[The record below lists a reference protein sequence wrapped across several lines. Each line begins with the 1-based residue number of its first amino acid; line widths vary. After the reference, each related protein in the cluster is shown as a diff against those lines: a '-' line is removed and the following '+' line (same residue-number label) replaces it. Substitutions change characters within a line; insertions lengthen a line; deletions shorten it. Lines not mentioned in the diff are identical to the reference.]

1 MTDSP
6 APTAQTNNTQTD
18 STQTNSTQTNST
30 DATGKTLL
38 QLTGIKKS
46 YDQTE
51 VLKDITLDIKHGEF
65 LTLLGPSGCGKTTLL
80 RLIAGFEQPSVGK
93 IQLDGMQMAGLPADK
108 RPVNTVFQ
116 QYALFPHM
124 TVAQNVAYGLKIKK
138 VPKAEIQTRVREM
151 LAMVQMEHLANRRP
165 QDLSGGQQQ
174 RVAIAR
180 AVINRPKLLLLD
192 EPLSA
197 LDHKLRLQMQSEL
210 KRLQR
215 EVGITFV
222 FVTHDQEEAL
232 SMSDRIAV
240 MKDGRLQQIGTP
252 IQIYETPANLF
263 TAKFIGEA
271 NLFEAKVHG
280 VYPDQPDRN
289 GQITNGRIEVE
300 VCEAQDHTT
309 DAPHLRNLRRPDF
322 ANAVQVGDKVNLLL
336 RPEDLR
342 IYDPKDETHTG
353 LLGRVIESNYK
364 GSTLDSII
372 ELENGHIIKA
382 SEFFDEE
389 DPSFDYKMHEAVKV
403 SWVDGWEWLLPNDT
417 STSDGTA
424 DDAAFN
430 HAAAEVV
437 SADTMRGPNAMQKD
451 MD

>member
-1 MTDSP
+1 MTNPSLNTHKTAAPSEASP
-6 APTAQTNNTQTD
+6 V
-18 STQTNSTQTNST
+18 
-30 DATGKTLL
+30 LL
-38 QLTGIKKS
+38 QLTGLKKI

-51 VLKDITLDIKHGEF
+51 VLTDINLDIRHGEF

-80 RLIAGFEQPSVGK
+80 RLIAGFEQPNAGA
-93 IQLDGMQMAGLPADK
+93 IYLDGAQMAGLSADK

-124 TVAQNVAYGLKIKK
+124 TVAQNVAYGLKLKK
-138 VPKAEIQTRVREM
+138 VPKDEIQTRVRET
-151 LAMVQMEHLANRRP
+151 LVMVQLEHLANRKP

-215 EVGITFV
+215 ELGITFV

-240 MKDGRLQQIGTP
+240 MKDGRFQQIGTP
-252 IQIYETPANLF
+252 IEIYETPANLF
-263 TAKFIGEA
+263 TAKFIGET
-271 NLFEAKVHG
+271 NLFRAEVKG
-280 VYPDQPDRN
+280 VYPDQPDRD
-289 GQITNGRIEVE
+289 GKVTNGRIEVE
-300 VCEAQDHTT
+300 VCEAQAQEGPTT
-309 DAPHLRNLRRPDF
+309 LRNLRLPDF
-322 ANAVQVGDKVNLLL
+322 ANAVQAGDIVNLLL

-342 IYDPKDETHTG
+342 IYDPKDTNHTG

-372 ELENGHIIKA
+372 ELANGHIIKA
-382 SEFFDEE
+382 SEFFDED
-389 DPSFDYKMHEAVKV
+389 DPSFDYKLNEAVKV
-403 SWVDGWEWLLPNDT
+403 AWVDGWEWVLPDDPMAVQND
-417 STSDGTA
+417 
-424 DDAAFN
+424 
-430 HAAAEVV
+430 AEQNV
-437 SADTMRGPNAMQKD
+437 TLQKD
-451 MD
+451 GS

>member
-1 MTDSP
+1 MTDPSP
-6 APTAQTNNTQTD
+6 
-18 STQTNSTQTNST
+18 STHKTSASPQN
-30 DATGKTLL
+30 DKTLL
-38 QLTGIKKS
+38 QLNGIKKT

-51 VLKDITLDIKHGEF
+51 VLKDINLDIKHGEF

-80 RLIAGFEQPSVGK
+80 RLIAGFEQPNAGT
-93 IQLDGMQMAGLPADK
+93 IYLDGVQMAGLSADK

-124 TVAQNVAYGLKIKK
+124 SVAQNVAYGLKLKK
-138 VPKAEIQTRVREM
+138 VPKAEIQARVSEM
-151 LAMVQMEHLANRRP
+151 LAMVQLEHLANRKP

-215 EVGITFV
+215 ELGITFV

-240 MKDGRLQQIGTP
+240 MKDGMFQQIGTP
-252 IQIYETPANLF
+252 IEIYENPANLF
-263 TAKFIGEA
+263 TAKFIGET
-271 NLFEAKVHG
+271 NLFRAEVKG
-280 VYPDQPDRN
+280 VYPDLPDRDGN
-289 GQITNGRIEVE
+289 VTNGRIEVE
-300 VCEAQDHTT
+300 VCEAQAQEGPTT
-309 DAPHLRNLRRPDF
+309 LRNLRRPNF
-322 ANAVQVGDKVNLLL
+322 ANDVQVGDIVNLLL

-342 IYDPKDETHTG
+342 IYDPKDNEHSG

-372 ELENGHIIKA
+372 ELANGHIIKA
-382 SEFFDEE
+382 SEFFDED
-389 DPSFDYKMHEAVKV
+389 DPSFDYKLNEGVKV
-403 SWVDGWEWLLPNDT
+403 SWVDGWEWVLPEDADHTNKA
-417 STSDGTA
+417 TA
-424 DDAAFN
+424 
-430 HAAAEVV
+430 
-437 SADTMRGPNAMQKD
+437 QKD
-451 MD
+451 GS

>member
-1 MTDSP
+1 MTDPSP
-6 APTAQTNNTQTD
+6 
-18 STQTNSTQTNST
+18 STHKTSASPQN
-30 DATGKTLL
+30 DKTLL
-38 QLTGIKKS
+38 QLNGIKKT

-51 VLKDITLDIKHGEF
+51 VLKDINLDIKHGEF

-80 RLIAGFEQPSVGK
+80 RLIAGFEQPNAGS
-93 IQLDGMQMAGLPADK
+93 IYLDGVQMAGLSADK

-124 TVAQNVAYGLKIKK
+124 SVAQNVAYGLKLKK
-138 VPKAEIQTRVREM
+138 VPKAEIQARVSEM
-151 LAMVQMEHLANRRP
+151 LAMVQLEHLANRKP

-215 EVGITFV
+215 ELGITFV

-240 MKDGRLQQIGTP
+240 MKDGMFQQIGTP
-252 IQIYETPANLF
+252 IEIYETPANLF
-263 TAKFIGEA
+263 TAKFIGET
-271 NLFEAKVHG
+271 NLFRAEVKG
-280 VYPDQPDRN
+280 VYPDLPDRDGN
-289 GQITNGRIEVE
+289 VTNGRIEVE
-300 VCEAQDHTT
+300 VCEAQAQEGPTT
-309 DAPHLRNLRRPDF
+309 LRNLRRPNF
-322 ANAVQVGDKVNLLL
+322 ANDVQVGDIENLLL

-342 IYDPKDETHTG
+342 IYDPKDNEHSG

-372 ELENGHIIKA
+372 ELANGHIIKA
-382 SEFFDEE
+382 SEFFDED
-389 DPSFDYKMHEAVKV
+389 DPSFDYKLNEGVKV
-403 SWVDGWEWLLPNDT
+403 SWVDGWEWVLPEDVDHTNKA
-417 STSDGTA
+417 TA
-424 DDAAFN
+424 
-430 HAAAEVV
+430 
-437 SADTMRGPNAMQKD
+437 QKD
-451 MD
+451 GS

>member
-1 MTDSP
+1 MTETNVNLQTAPLSP
-6 APTAQTNNTQTD
+6 
-18 STQTNSTQTNST
+18 NS
-30 DATGKTLL
+30 DKALL
-38 QLTGIKKS
+38 QLSGLQKI

-51 VLKDITLDIKHGEF
+51 VLKDINLDIEHGEF
-65 LTLLGPSGCGKTTLL
+65 ITLLGPSGCGKTTLL
-80 RLIAGFEQPSVGK
+80 RLIAGFEQPNAGA
-93 IQLDGMQMAGLPADK
+93 IYLDGVQMAGLPADK

-124 TVAQNVAYGLKIKK
+124 TVAQNVAYGLKLKK
-138 VPKAEIQTRVREM
+138 VPKDEIQTRVREM
-151 LAMVQMEHLANRRP
+151 LAMVQLEHLANRKP

-215 EVGITFV
+215 ELGITFV

-240 MKDGRLQQIGTP
+240 MKDGRFQQIGTP
-252 IQIYETPANLF
+252 IEIYETPANLF
-263 TAKFIGEA
+263 TAKFIGET
-271 NLFEAKVHG
+271 NLFKAEVKG
-280 VYPDQPDRN
+280 VYPEQPDRD
-289 GQITNGRIEVE
+289 GRVTNGRIEVE
-300 VCEAQDHTT
+300 VCEAQAQEGPTT
-309 DAPHLRNLRRPDF
+309 LRNLRRPDF
-322 ANAVQVGDKVNLLL
+322 ANDVQVGDIVNLLL

-342 IYDPKDETHTG
+342 IYDPNDKEHGG

-372 ELENGHIIKA
+372 ELTNGHIIKA
-382 SEFFDEE
+382 SEFFDED
-389 DPSFDYKMHEAVKV
+389 DPSFDYKLNEGVKV
-403 SWVDGWEWLLPNDT
+403 SWVDGWEWVLPEEDT
-417 STSDGTA
+417 LASSIDNGLNNSPSKL
-424 DDAAFN
+424 AA
-430 HAAAEVV
+430 
-437 SADTMRGPNAMQKD
+437 QKD
-451 MD
+451 IS

>member
-1 MTDSP
+1 MTETNVNLQTAPLSP
-6 APTAQTNNTQTD
+6 
-18 STQTNSTQTNST
+18 NS
-30 DATGKTLL
+30 DKALL
-38 QLTGIKKS
+38 QLTGLQKI

-51 VLKDITLDIKHGEF
+51 VLKDINLDIEHGEF
-65 LTLLGPSGCGKTTLL
+65 ITLLGPSGCGKTTLL
-80 RLIAGFEQPSVGK
+80 RLIAGFEQPNAGA
-93 IQLDGMQMAGLPADK
+93 IYLDGMQMAGLPADK

-124 TVAQNVAYGLKIKK
+124 TVAQNVAYGLKLKK
-138 VPKAEIQTRVREM
+138 VPKDEIQTRVREM
-151 LAMVQMEHLANRRP
+151 LAMVQLEHLANRRP

-215 EVGITFV
+215 ELGITFV

-240 MKDGRLQQIGTP
+240 MKDGRFQQIGTP
-252 IQIYETPANLF
+252 IEIYETPANLF
-263 TAKFIGEA
+263 TAKFIGET
-271 NLFEAKVHG
+271 NLFKAEVKG
-280 VYPDQPDRN
+280 VYPEQPDRD
-289 GQITNGRIEVE
+289 GRVTNGRIEVE
-300 VCEAQDHTT
+300 VCEAQAQEGPTT
-309 DAPHLRNLRRPDF
+309 LRNLRRPDF
-322 ANAVQVGDKVNLLL
+322 ANDVQVGDIVNLLL

-342 IYDPKDETHTG
+342 IYDPNDKEHGG

-372 ELENGHIIKA
+372 ELTNGHIIKA
-382 SEFFDEE
+382 SEFFDED
-389 DPSFDYKMHEAVKV
+389 DPIFDYKLNEGVKV
-403 SWVDGWEWLLPNDT
+403 SWVDGWEWVLPEEDT
-417 STSDGTA
+417 LASSIDNGINNSPSKL
-424 DDAAFN
+424 AA
-430 HAAAEVV
+430 
-437 SADTMRGPNAMQKD
+437 QKD
-451 MD
+451 IS

>member
-1 MTDSP
+1 MTDPSAHTPPTSASP
-6 APTAQTNNTQTD
+6 QND
-18 STQTNSTQTNST
+18 
-30 DATGKTLL
+30 KTLL
-38 QLTGIKKS
+38 QLSGIKKT

-51 VLKDITLDIKHGEF
+51 VLKDINLDIKHGEF

-80 RLIAGFEQPSVGK
+80 RLIAGFEQPNAGT
-93 IQLDGMQMAGLPADK
+93 IYLDGVQMAGLSADK

-124 TVAQNVAYGLKIKK
+124 SVAQNVAYGLKLKK
-138 VPKAEIQTRVREM
+138 VPKAEIQARVSEM
-151 LAMVQMEHLANRRP
+151 LAMVQLEHLANRKP

-215 EVGITFV
+215 ELGITFV

-232 SMSDRIAV
+232 SISDRIAV
-240 MKDGRLQQIGTP
+240 MKDGMFQQIGTP
-252 IQIYETPANLF
+252 IEIYETPANLF
-263 TAKFIGEA
+263 TAKFIGET
-271 NLFEAKVHG
+271 NLFRAEVKG
-280 VYPDQPDRN
+280 VYPDLPDRDGN
-289 GQITNGRIEVE
+289 VTNGRIEVE
-300 VCEAQDHTT
+300 VCEAQAQEGPTT
-309 DAPHLRNLRRPDF
+309 LRNLRRPNF
-322 ANAVQVGDKVNLLL
+322 ANDVQVGDIVNLLL

-342 IYDPKDETHTG
+342 IYDPKDNEHSG

-372 ELENGHIIKA
+372 ELANGHIIKA
-382 SEFFDEE
+382 SEFFDED
-389 DPSFDYKMHEAVKV
+389 DPSFDYKLNEGVKV
-403 SWVDGWEWLLPNDT
+403 SWVDGWEWVLPED
-417 STSDGTA
+417 A
-424 DDAAFN
+424 DHTNKAT
-430 HAAAEVV
+430 V
-437 SADTMRGPNAMQKD
+437 QKD
-451 MD
+451 GS

>member
-1 MTDSP
+1 MTETNVNLQTAPLSP
-6 APTAQTNNTQTD
+6 
-18 STQTNSTQTNST
+18 NS
-30 DATGKTLL
+30 DKALL
-38 QLTGIKKS
+38 QLTGLQKI

-51 VLKDITLDIKHGEF
+51 VLKDINLDIEHGEF
-65 LTLLGPSGCGKTTLL
+65 ITLLGPSGCGKTTLL
-80 RLIAGFEQPSVGK
+80 RLIAGFEQPNAGA
-93 IQLDGMQMAGLPADK
+93 IYLDGIQMAGLPADK

-124 TVAQNVAYGLKIKK
+124 TVAQNVAYGLKLKK
-138 VPKAEIQTRVREM
+138 VPKDEIQTRVREM
-151 LAMVQMEHLANRRP
+151 LAMVQLEHLANRRP

-215 EVGITFV
+215 ELGITFV

-240 MKDGRLQQIGTP
+240 MKDGRFQQIGTP
-252 IQIYETPANLF
+252 IEIYETPANLF
-263 TAKFIGEA
+263 TAKFIGET
-271 NLFEAKVHG
+271 NLFKAEVKG
-280 VYPDQPDRN
+280 VYPEQPDRD
-289 GQITNGRIEVE
+289 GRVTNGRIEVE
-300 VCEAQDHTT
+300 VCEAQAQEGPTT
-309 DAPHLRNLRRPDF
+309 LRNLRRPDF
-322 ANAVQVGDKVNLLL
+322 ANDVQVGDIVNLLL

-342 IYDPKDETHTG
+342 IYDPNDKEHGG

-372 ELENGHIIKA
+372 ELTNGHIIKA
-382 SEFFDEE
+382 SEFFDED
-389 DPSFDYKMHEAVKV
+389 DPGFDYKLNEGVKV
-403 SWVDGWEWLLPNDT
+403 SWVDGWEWVLPEEDT
-417 STSDGTA
+417 LASGIDNGINNSPSKL
-424 DDAAFN
+424 AA
-430 HAAAEVV
+430 
-437 SADTMRGPNAMQKD
+437 QKD
-451 MD
+451 IS

>member
-1 MTDSP
+1 MTDSSSQI
-6 APTAQTNNTQTD
+6 QTTD
-18 STQTNSTQTNST
+18 L
-30 DATGKTLL
+30 DALLKITGLKKT
-38 QLTGIKKS
+38 

-51 VLKDITLDIKHGEF
+51 VLTDINLNIKHGEF

-80 RLIAGFEQPSVGK
+80 RLIAGFEQPSAGA
-93 IQLDGMQMAGLPADK
+93 IYLDGIQMAGLSADK

-124 TVAQNVAYGLKIKK
+124 SVAQNVAYGLKLKK
-138 VPKAEIQTRVREM
+138 VPKTEIQTRVRDI

-197 LDHKLRLQMQSEL
+197 LDYKLRLQMQSEL

-215 EVGITFV
+215 ELGITFV

-240 MKDGRLQQIGTP
+240 MKDGRFQQIGTP
-252 IQIYETPANLF
+252 IEIYENPANLF
-263 TAKFIGEA
+263 TASFIGET
-271 NLFEAKVHG
+271 NLFKAEVKG
-280 VYPDQPDRN
+280 VYPEQPDRN
-289 GQITNGRIEVE
+289 GQVTNGRIEVE
-300 VCEAQDHTT
+300 VCEAQSQNQAQAGPTT
-309 DAPHLRNLRRPDF
+309 LRNLRRPNF
-322 ANAVQVGDKVNLLL
+322 ANDVKVGDIVNLLL

-342 IYDPKDETHTG
+342 IYEVNDSTHAG

-372 ELENGHIIKA
+372 ELDNGHIIKA
-382 SEFFDEE
+382 SEFFDED
-389 DPSFDYKMHEAVKV
+389 DPSFDYKIHEPVKV
-403 SWVDGWEWLLPNDT
+403 TWVDGWEWVLPDNDSVDT
-417 STSDGTA
+417 DANTENSTETA
-424 DDAAFN
+424 QTKVFDI
-430 HAAAEVV
+430 
-437 SADTMRGPNAMQKD
+437 SNATHKGIR
-451 MD
+451 

>member
-1 MTDSP
+1 MTDLSQNTHNTSASP
-6 APTAQTNNTQTD
+6 HDDQV
-18 STQTNSTQTNST
+18 
-30 DATGKTLL
+30 LL
-38 QLTGIKKS
+38 QLTGLKKT

-51 VLKDITLDIKHGEF
+51 VLKDINLDIKHGEF

-80 RLIAGFEQPSVGK
+80 RLIAGFEQPNAGA
-93 IQLDGMQMAGLPADK
+93 IYLDGVQMAGLSADK

-124 TVAQNVAYGLKIKK
+124 SVAQNVAYGLKLKK
-138 VPKAEIQTRVREM
+138 VPKDEIQRRVSEM
-151 LAMVQMEHLANRRP
+151 LAMVQLEHLANRKP

-215 EVGITFV
+215 ELGITFV

-240 MKDGRLQQIGTP
+240 MKDGTFQQIGTP
-252 IQIYETPANLF
+252 IEIYETPANLF
-263 TAKFIGEA
+263 TAKFIGET
-271 NLFEAKVHG
+271 NLFKAEVKGVH
-280 VYPDQPDRN
+280 PDQPDRD
-289 GQITNGRIEVE
+289 GKVTNGRIEVE
-300 VCEAQDHTT
+300 VCEAQAQEGPTT
-309 DAPHLRNLRRPDF
+309 LRNLRRPNF
-322 ANAVQVGDKVNLLL
+322 ANDVQVGDIVNLLL

-342 IYDPKDETHTG
+342 IYDPKDNEHSG

-372 ELENGHIIKA
+372 ELANGHIIKA
-382 SEFFDEE
+382 SEFFDED
-389 DPSFDYKMHEAVKV
+389 DPSFDYKLNEGVKV
-403 SWVDGWEWLLPNDT
+403 SWVDGWEWVLPEDSET
-417 STSDGTA
+417 TSDITA
-424 DDAAFN
+424 
-430 HAAAEVV
+430 
-437 SADTMRGPNAMQKD
+437 QKD
-451 MD
+451 GS

>member
-1 MTDSP
+1 MTDSSSQI
-6 APTAQTNNTQTD
+6 QTTD
-18 STQTNSTQTNST
+18 R
-30 DATGKTLL
+30 DALLKITGL
-38 QLTGIKKS
+38 KKI

-51 VLKDITLDIKHGEF
+51 VLTDINLDIKRGEF

-80 RLIAGFEQPSVGK
+80 RLIAGFEQPNAGT
-93 IQLDGMQMAGLPADK
+93 IYLDGIQMAGLSADK

-124 TVAQNVAYGLKIKK
+124 SVAQNVAYGLKLKK
-138 VPKAEIQTRVREM
+138 VPKAEIQTRVRDI

-197 LDHKLRLQMQSEL
+197 LDYKLRLQMQSEL

-215 EVGITFV
+215 ELGITFV

-240 MKDGRLQQIGTP
+240 MKDGRFQQIGTP
-252 IQIYETPANLF
+252 IEIYENPANLF
-263 TAKFIGEA
+263 TASFIGET
-271 NLFEAKVHG
+271 NLFKAEVKG
-280 VYPDQPDRN
+280 VYPEQPDRN
-289 GQITNGRIEVE
+289 GQVTNGRIEVE
-300 VCEAQDHTT
+300 VCEAQSQNQAQAGPTT
-309 DAPHLRNLRRPDF
+309 LRNLRRPNF
-322 ANAVQVGDKVNLLL
+322 ANDVKVGDIVNLLL

-342 IYDPKDETHTG
+342 IYEVDDSAHAG

-372 ELENGHIIKA
+372 ELDNGHIIKA
-382 SEFFDEE
+382 SEFFDED
-389 DPSFDYKMHEAVKV
+389 DPSFDYKMNEPVKV
-403 SWVDGWEWLLPNDT
+403 TWVDGWEWVL
-417 STSDGTA
+417 A
-424 DDAAFN
+424 DDDS
-430 HAAAEVV
+430 V
-437 SADTMRGPNAMQKD
+437 DTDIDAKD
-451 MD
+451 IS

>member
-1 MTDSP
+1 MTESSLY
-6 APTAQTNNTQTD
+6 TQTIPASPNAD
-18 STQTNSTQTNST
+18 
-30 DATGKTLL
+30 KVLL
-38 QLTGIKKS
+38 QLTGLKKT

-51 VLKDITLDIKHGEF
+51 VLKDINLDIKHGEF
-65 LTLLGPSGCGKTTLL
+65 ITLLGPSGCGKTTLL
-80 RLIAGFEQPSVGK
+80 RLIAGFEQPNAGA
-93 IQLDGMQMAGLPADK
+93 IYLDGLQMAGLPADK

-124 TVAQNVAYGLKIKK
+124 TVAQNVAYGLKLKK
-138 VPKAEIQTRVREM
+138 VPKDEIQTRVREM
-151 LAMVQMEHLANRRP
+151 LAMVQLEHLANRRP

-215 EVGITFV
+215 ELGITFV

-240 MKDGRLQQIGTP
+240 MKDGKFQQIGTP
-252 IQIYETPANLF
+252 IEIYETPANLF
-263 TAKFIGEA
+263 TAKFIGET
-271 NLFEAKVHG
+271 NLFKAEVKG
-280 VYPDQPDRN
+280 VYPEQPDRD
-289 GQITNGRIEVE
+289 GLVTNGRIEVE
-300 VCEAQDHTT
+300 VCEAQMQEGPTT
-309 DAPHLRNLRRPDF
+309 LRNLRRPNF
-322 ANAVQVGDKVNLLL
+322 ANEVQVGDMVNLLL

-342 IYDPKDETHTG
+342 IYDPNDKEHGG

-372 ELENGHIIKA
+372 ELTNGHIIKA
-382 SEFFDEE
+382 SEFFDED
-389 DPSFDYKMHEAVKV
+389 DPSFDYKLNEGVKV
-403 SWVDGWEWLLPNDT
+403 SWVDGWEWVLPEDDT
-417 STSDGTA
+417 LDNEV
-424 DDAAFN
+424 N
-430 HAAAEVV
+430 HQ
-437 SADTMRGPNAMQKD
+437 SANLAGNLSARKD
-451 MD
+451 IR